1 MTNKIQ
7 TKLYLDEE
15 LRNRLIEQAKAEK
28 RSINNMIE
36 VMIEKYLSDIQKQEK

>member
-15 LRNRLIEQAKAEK
+15 LRNRLIEQAKSEK

-36 VMIEKYLSDIQKQEK
+36 VMIEKYLSDCQKQEN

>member
-7 TKLYLDEE
+7 TKLYLEEE
-15 LRNRLIEQAKAEK
+15 LRNKLIEQAKEEK

-36 VMIEKYLSDIQKQEK
+36 VMIEKYLKEVNK

>member
-7 TKLYLDEE
+7 TKLYLDED
-15 LRNRLIEQAKAEK
+15 LRNKLIDRAKAEK

-36 VMIEKYLSDIQKQEK
+36 VMIEKYLDDCEKKDK

>member
-15 LRNRLIEQAKAEK
+15 LRNRLIEQAKSEK

-36 VMIEKYLSDIQKQEK
+36 VMIEKYLANCQKQEK

>member
-7 TKLYLDEE
+7 TKLYLEEE
-15 LRNRLIEQAKAEK
+15 LRNRLIEQAKIEK

-36 VMIEKYLSDIQKQEK
+36 VMIEKYLEEKKK

>member
-15 LRNRLIEQAKAEK
+15 LRNRLIEQAKSEK

-36 VMIEKYLSDIQKQEK
+36 VMIEKYLTDCQKQEK

>member
-15 LRNRLIEQAKAEK
+15 LRNRLIEQAKSEK

>member
-7 TKLYLDEE
+7 TKLYLDDD
-15 LRNRLIEQAKAEK
+15 LRNKLIDRAKAEK

-36 VMIEKYLSDIQKQEK
+36 VMIEKYLADCEKKDK

>member
-7 TKLYLDEE
+7 TKLYLEEE
-15 LRNRLIEQAKAEK
+15 LRNRLVEQAKAEK

-36 VMIEKYLSDIQKQEK
+36 VMIEKYLDDCKKQGK